1 MSKPLG
7 TAPAMAGSWS
17 KLSLT
22 PWISEA
28 IVTMGIE
35 NMTPVQASTI
45 PRAIKNQDCVVEA
58 VTGSGKTL
66 AFVVPILERLCR
78 AERKYKKGE
87 VAAIVIA
94 PTRELAVQIH
104 SVFQR
109 FLSTIQPPPPPVED
123 PTTSDT
129 IHSNPTR
136 SDSPSPAF
144 ESFSLP
150 MLVTSGT
157 QEVYETFSSL
167 SSNIIVGTPGR
178 LAAFLLS
185 PRGLSQVR
193 VNDLDVLVLDEADRL
208 LSSPDHRR
216 DVERIM
222 GHLPKQRRT
231 HLFSATMTDAVEEL
245 IGIGLRNPVRI
256 VVNLRDKR
264 DGEGQER
271 RLPARLEN
279 KYLVCGPGEK
289 TLQLVR
295 LLKKEAREGGAKFIV
310 YFSTCAAV
318 DYFYRIL
325 TKLNTLHTFHF
336 TSLHGDLPPW
346 IRTTALNDFTS
357 HASTHLSPAVLLC
370 TDVAARGVDFE
381 DTDVVIQYDP
391 PTDPKAFSHRAGRT
405 ARAGRAGRAFV
416 LLTNGREED
425 YVDFMS
431 VRKMPLTKQMYLS
444 EELEEVTSHSALDTG
459 ARELLDEIRGVV
471 KTDRELA
478 DRGAK
483 AYVSSLRAYTKHEAS
498 FIFRLSDM
506 DFHGMAMSYGLLRLP
521 AMPEINEWRKRRSA
535 VVSNPAKTLPVSEGD
550 TEVEEKGDFI
560 TPWEDADIDWDN
572 FSYSSK
578 DRENARLVA
587 LEKKRLLPP
596 PNEGDKKKRKIQEK
610 MRESWSV
617 QKDKKSRK
625 EDRRIKRDVK
635 KQREHEERLARGE
648 VDEDKSLVRA
658 FEARV
663 KKDREEEDSEYRLLK
678 KEIQGEKVGKKRI
691 VKVEG
696 LFGDLD

>member
-109 FLSTIQPPPPPVED
+109 FLSTVQPPPPPIED
-123 PTTSDT
+123 PTTSST
-129 IHSNPTR
+129 IHCNPTR
-136 SDSPSPAF
+136 SDSPSPTF

-157 QEVYETFSSL
+157 QEVYETFLSL

-289 TLQLVR
+289 TLQFFR

-444 EELEEVTSHSALDTG
+444 EELEEVT
-459 ARELLDEIRGVV
+459 
-471 KTDRELA
+471 
-478 DRGAK
+478 
-483 AYVSSLRAYTKHEAS
+483 AYTKHEAS

-521 AMPEINEWRKRRSA
+521 AMPEINEWH
-535 VVSNPAKTLPVSEGD
+535 
-550 TEVEEKGDFI
+550 FI

-678 KEIQGEKVGKKRI
+678 KEIQGEKVGKKRS

-696 LFGDLD
+696 MFGDLD